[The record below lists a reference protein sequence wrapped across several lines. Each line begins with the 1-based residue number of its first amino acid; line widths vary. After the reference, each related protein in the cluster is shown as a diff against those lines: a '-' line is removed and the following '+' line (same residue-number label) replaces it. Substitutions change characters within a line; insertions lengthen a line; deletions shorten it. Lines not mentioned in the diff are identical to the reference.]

1 MNEKYIEILEKLA
14 MLTHAKGEFFKEKAY
29 KRASEEMHLFD
40 YDVKDIDKLRGIY
53 GFGNAII
60 NKLKE
65 FQTTGKVK
73 YLENSE
79 DLMLLELTQIHGI
92 GNKKADELIKTHK
105 IKSIDELKTRKELLN
120 AKQLLGLKYYEDIK
134 LKIPRDEIVEYE
146 SHFKSNII
154 SGTEME
160 IVGSYR
166 RGKTSSGDIDVI
178 LSHKDDDRTVY
189 TEFINNMVEN
199 NIIVE
204 KLSNGKIKTMAIIQL
219 PDKPARRLDIL
230 YSPQVEYGYAVLYFT
245 GSKMFNIGM
254 RKHAL
259 SMGLS
264 LNEHG
269 LTEVKSKKKIDVV
282 LKTEKDIFSFLGLK
296 YVEPTKRL
304 GIKDVVKLK
313 KRKRCPR
320 GTRMNKETGN
330 CEKVK
335 LKLIKKSPEYC
346 ETDICLENALPGKTK
361 CSKCLKKKKIKLVQP
376 KKTIKRCTKGTSMN
390 KKTGECEK
398 KEPKTKTIKKS
409 KKMENEHKLMTFKEG
424 GVSYLSSL
432 SEDELAELIKY
443 STKLYHNEKAILT
456 DTEYDVLKEYTERDY
471 PDNPVH
477 SDIGAPLPK
486 TARNKTTL
494 PYKMFSMNKIKPD
507 TTAIKTWKK
516 KYSGPYVVSCKLDG
530 VSGLYS
536 TENEEFKLYTR
547 GNGLI
552 GQDVSN
558 LIPHLNLPKDKDV
571 VMRGEFI
578 IPKKV
583 HIKKY
588 PEANA
593 RSIVSGIINSKKQ
606 VVSKY
611 RDIDFVVYELIKPE
625 LKPSEQLKFLQTIKA
640 NVVMFNET
648 TDISNE
654 NLSLILKTWRK
665 DYAYD
670 IDGIIVT
677 DDKIYPRKDKNPEQ
691 SFAFKMLLGDQVSE
705 AKVVDVLWVV
715 SKDGLLKP
723 TIEIEPIKIL
733 GSTIQYATAHNADFI
748 EKHKLGPGAVILL
761 SKSGDVIPKI
771 VEVITPAEKAK
782 MPDVPYTWN
791 KTHKE
796 IIVESPDSD
805 PLVKKRNII
814 HFFEKLNIPGMK
826 EKTIE
831 KILTHN
837 PGADVES
844 IVKMTKEQFLEL
856 PGIKDKSATKIHDG
870 IQKAL
875 TDTPIG
881 LMVAASN
888 IFGAGIG
895 ERIIKK
901 VIGGYPTFFTNKND
915 NTVVKSQLEKIDGLG
930 GVTADKLVSGRQQFN
945 DFTTKIGYAIPEV
958 TKSVKT
964 KEVKKAFVITGPRD
978 KTVIDKLEALGGEL
992 VKSIT
997 KTTHMVLAEDPN
1009 SGSGTIKKAQKYG
1022 VPVLSFEEFLK
1033 V

>member
-29 KRASEEMHLFD
+29 KRAAEEMYLFD
-40 YDVKDIDKLRGIY
+40 YEIKDIDKLKGIY
-53 GFGNAII
+53 GFGEAII
-60 NKLKE
+60 KKLKE
-65 FQTTGKVK
+65 FQKTGKVS
-73 YLENSE
+73 YLENSD

-92 GNKKADELIKTHK
+92 GNKKAKELIEKHK
-105 IKSIDELKTRKELLN
+105 IKSIDELKKRKELLN
-120 AKQLLGLKYYEDIK
+120 SKQLLGLKYYEDIK

-146 SHFKSNII
+146 KHFKKNII
-154 SGTEME
+154 PGTEME

-166 RGKTSSGDIDVI
+166 RGKKSSGDIDVI
-178 LSHKDDDRTVY
+178 LSNNKNDRSVY
-189 TEFINNMVEN
+189 TEFIKNLIEQ

-204 KLSNGKIKTMAIIQL
+204 KLSSGKIKTMAIIQL
-219 PDKPARRLDIL
+219 PEKPARRLDIL
-230 YSPQVEYGYAVLYFT
+230 YSPPEEYGYAVLYFT

-254 RKHAL
+254 RRHAL

-269 LTEVKSKKKIDVV
+269 LTEVKSKKKIDIE
-282 LKTEKDIFSFLGLK
+282 LKTEKEIFSFLGLQ
-296 YVEPTKRL
+296 YVEPTKRI

-320 GTRMNKETGN
+320 GTRMNKETKE

-335 LKLIKKSPEYC
+335 LKLIKP
-346 ETDICLENALPGKTK
+346 
-361 CSKCLKKKKIKLVQP
+361 KKKIKLIKP
-376 KKTIKRCTKGTSMN
+376 ASPPKTIKRCPKGTRMN
-390 KKTGECEK
+390 KKTGHCET
-398 KEPKTKTIKKS
+398 KESKTKTIKKS
-409 KKMENEHKLMTFKEG
+409 RKMDIEHKLMTFKTSG
-424 GVSYLSSL
+424 ISYLSKL
-432 SEDELAELIKY
+432 KEEELAELIRY
-443 STKLYHNEKAILT
+443 STKLYHNEKALLT
-456 DTEYDVLKEYTERDY
+456 DMEYDILKEYTEREY

-477 SDIGAPLPK
+477 QDIGAPLPK
-486 TARNKTTL
+486 AARNKTTL

-507 TTAIKTWKK
+507 TTAIITWKK

-536 TENEEFKLYTR
+536 TENGEAKLYTR
-547 GNGLI
+547 GNGYI

-558 LIPHLNLPKDKDV
+558 IIPYLNLPKEEDIV
-571 VMRGEFI
+571 IRGEFI
-578 IPKKV
+578 IPKKI
-583 HIKKY
+583 HTKKY
-588 PEANA
+588 PNTNA
-593 RSIVSGIINSKKQ
+593 RNIVSGIINSKKQ

-611 RDIDFVVYELIKPE
+611 KDMDFVVYELIKPE

-648 TDISNE
+648 TDISND
-654 NLSLILKTWRK
+654 NLSLILKSWRK
-665 DYAYD
+665 DYDYD

-677 DDKIYPRKDKNPEQ
+677 DDNIYPRKDKNPEH

-705 AKVVDVLWVV
+705 AKVVDVRWVV

-748 EKHKLGPGAVILL
+748 EKNKLGPGAVILL

-831 KILTHN
+831 KILEHN
-837 PGADVES
+837 SGANIET
-844 IVKMTKEQFLEL
+844 IIKMSKEQFLEL
-856 PGIKDKSATKIHDG
+856 PGIKDKSATKIYNG
-870 IQKAL
+870 IQSAL
-875 TDTPIG
+875 KDTSIG

-901 VIGGYPTFFTNKND
+901 VISGFPTFFTTKDD
-915 NTVVKSQLEKIDGLG
+915 NSVVKSELEKIDGLG
-930 GVTADKLVSGRQQFN
+930 GITADKLVVGRQQFI
-945 DFTTKIGYAIPEV
+945 DFSEKIGYTIP
-958 TKSVKT
+958 SISKT
-964 KEVKKAFVITGPRD
+964 KEETSEEKKKAFVITGPRD
-978 KTVIDKLEALGGEL
+978 KNVIAKLESLGGEL
-992 VKSIT
+992 VKGVT
-997 KTTHMVLAEDPN
+997 KSTHMVLAENPK
-1009 SGSGTIKKAQKYG
+1009 SGSGTIVKAEKYG
-1022 VPVLSFEEFLK
+1022 VPVVSFEKFLEM
-1033 V
+1033 

>member
-14 MLTHAKGEFFKEKAY
+14 ILTHAKGEFFKERAY
-29 KRASEEMHLFD
+29 KRAAEEIYLFD
-40 YDVKDIDKLRGIY
+40 YEIKDIDKLKGIY
-53 GFGNAII
+53 GFGKAII
-60 NKLKE
+60 EKLKE
-65 FQTTGKVK
+65 YQKTGKVG

-79 DLMLLELTQIHGI
+79 DLMLIELTQIHGI
-92 GNKKADELIKTHK
+92 GNKKAKELIEKHK
-105 IKSIDELKTRKELLN
+105 IKSIDELKKQKELLN
-120 AKQLLGLKYYEDIK
+120 ATQLLGLKYYEDIK
-134 LKIPRDEIVEYE
+134 RKIPRDEIVEYE
-146 SHFKSNII
+146 KHFKKNTIPA
-154 SGTEME
+154 TEME

-166 RGKTSSGDIDVI
+166 RGKSSSGDIDVI
-178 LSHKDDDRTVY
+178 LSSKKNDRSVY
-189 TEFINNMVEN
+189 TEFIEN
-199 NIIVE
+199 LIEQNIIVE
-204 KLSNGKIKTMAIIQL
+204 KLSSGKIKTMAIIQL
-219 PDKPARRLDIL
+219 PENPARRLDIL
-230 YSPQVEYGYAVLYFT
+230 YSPPEEYGYAVLYFT

-254 RKHAL
+254 RRHAL
-259 SMGLS
+259 SIGLS

-269 LTEVKSKKKIDVV
+269 LTEVKSKKKLDIE
-282 LKTEKDIFSFLGLK
+282 LKTEKEIFSFLGLQ
-296 YVEPTKRL
+296 YVEPTKRI
-304 GIKDVVKLK
+304 GIKDIVKLK

-320 GTRMNKETGN
+320 GTRMNKETKE

-335 LKLIKKSPEYC
+335 LKIIKP
-346 ETDICLENALPGKTK
+346 
-361 CSKCLKKKKIKLVQP
+361 KKKIKLLKQVSP
-376 KKTIKRCTKGTSMN
+376 AKTIKRCPKGTRLN
-390 KKTGECEK
+390 KKTEQCEK

-409 KKMENEHKLMTFKEG
+409 RKMDNEHKLMTFKQVG
-424 GVSYLSSL
+424 ISYLAKL
-432 SEDELAELIKY
+432 KEDELAELIKHA
-443 STKLYHNEKAILT
+443 TTLYHNENVLLT
-456 DTEYDVLKEYTERDY
+456 DMEYDILKEYTEREY
-471 PDNPVH
+471 PDNQVH
-477 SDIGAPLPK
+477 QDIGAPLPK
-486 TARNKTTL
+486 AARNKTTL
-494 PYKMFSMNKIKPD
+494 PYKMFSMNKIKAD

-516 KYSGPYVVSCKLDG
+516 KYNGPYVVSCKLDG

-536 TENEEFKLYTR
+536 TENDEEKLYTR
-547 GNGLI
+547 GNGLV

-558 LIPHLNLPKDKDV
+558 LIPHLNLPKDKDI

-588 PEANA
+588 PDANA
-593 RSIVSGIINSKKQ
+593 RNIVSGIINSKKQ
-606 VVSKY
+606 VISKY
-611 RDIDFVVYELIKPE
+611 KDIDFVVYELIKPE

-648 TDISNE
+648 TNISND
-654 NLSLILKTWRK
+654 NLSLILKSWRQ
-665 DYAYD
+665 DYSYD

-677 DDKIYPRKDKNPEQ
+677 DDKIHPRKDKNPEH

-705 AKVVDVLWVV
+705 AKVVDVRWVV

-796 IIVESPDSD
+796 IIVESPDTD

-870 IQKAL
+870 IKSVL
-875 TDTPIG
+875 KETSNG

-901 VIGGYPTFFTNKND
+901 VIGGFPTFFTTEDD
-915 NTVVKSQLEKIDGLG
+915 NAVIKAQLEKVDGLG
-930 GVTADKLVSGRQQFN
+930 GVTADKLVVGRQPFIN
-945 DFTTKIGYAIPEV
+945 FTEKIGYVIQEP
-958 TKSVKT
+958 TKTQKKKSG
-964 KEVKKAFVITGPRD
+964 ESKKAFVITGPRD
-978 KTVIDKLEALGGEL
+978 KSVVAKLESLGGEL
-992 VKSIT
+992 VNGVSKS
-997 KTTHMVLAEDPN
+997 THMVLAEDIT
-1009 SGSGTIKKAQKYG
+1009 SGSGTIMKAKKYG
-1022 VPVLSFEEFLK
+1022 IPIVSFAEFLNL
-1033 V
+1033 